1 MTSNEDFRPEQ
12 VDQYPLHMVVGV
24 LPPTAGTAAIAG
36 LLAAGIGEESIDLAQ
51 GKSAAQRIEDE
62 NDDDSLL
69 GRIFGKSDEIEQREK
84 YVEALQNGEAVIR
97 VQVDSDEQKLLV
109 KDELATHGAYFV
121 NYYGR
126 WTVETLIG

>member
-69 GRIFGKSDEIEQREK
+69 GRMSKRCKMVRRSFGCR
-84 YVEALQNGEAVIR
+84 
-97 VQVDSDEQKLLV
+97 
-109 KDELATHGAYFV
+109 
-121 NYYGR
+121 
-126 WTVETLIG
+126 LIAMSKNSSSRMNLPPMVPISSITMAAGQSKH